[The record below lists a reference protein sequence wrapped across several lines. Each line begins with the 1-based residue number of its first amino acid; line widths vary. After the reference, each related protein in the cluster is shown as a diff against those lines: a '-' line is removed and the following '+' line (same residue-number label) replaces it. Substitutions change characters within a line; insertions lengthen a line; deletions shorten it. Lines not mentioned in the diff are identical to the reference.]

1 MKKTKLDQSIQ
12 FFFKKIYV
20 SCQGAGISQAGRH
33 ETDMLVESTVHQLP
47 RVTLTNLSARGLV
60 KPGFGDVVTDVL
72 WSRLADRCL
81 LDV

>member
-33 ETDMLVESTVHQLP
+33 ETEILGELAICELP
-47 RVTLTNLSARGLV
+47 RITFTNLSARGLV
-60 KPGFGDVVTDVL
+60 KLSFGDVVTDVL
-72 WSRLADRCL
+72 WSRVVNRGL
-81 LDV
+81 LNV